1 LLLGEHKFFAPHL
14 LDLVGDLAR
23 EFGGGSSLFGIE
35 GETAEMVETRP
46 FDEIEQFVKPG
57 IRFAG
62 ETDNQGCPKDT
73 VGQAGPQPFDERA
86 DSIF

>member
-1 LLLGEHKFFAPHL
+1 
-14 LDLVGDLAR
+14 
-23 EFGGGSSLFGIE
+23 
-35 GETAEMVETRP
+35 MVETRP